1 MKEQIKTM
9 WKEICTKSI
18 WRFGMFIEKQH
29 GRGEVIDTCRTVIS
43 ENINIIVSW
52 FDSYGHIRYF
62 NNKYPNI
69 NFVYPISHDEFKNLI
84 SLYETGENYDI
95 SKDEIKQLQELKLKY
110 PHIQ

>member
-1 MKEQIKTM
+1 MKQQIKTM
-9 WKEICTKSI
+9 WEEICSKSI
-18 WRFGMFIEKQH
+18 WRFGMLIEKQQ

-43 ENINIIVSW
+43 DNINIIVSW
-52 FDSYGHIRYF
+52 FDSHGHIRYF
-62 NNKYPNI
+62 NNKYPHI

-110 PHIQ
+110 PHI